1 VQRYRVSVGEIKKK
15 LKEKEKG
22 KICQRGVGARVF
34 CSSAAKKNANK
45 NGNKNANKNLVA
57 EALPPLTRLH
67 ATIGVGFSKALII
80 GTTTTIVSILS
91 SRH

>member
-34 CSSAAKKNANK
+34 CSSAAKKNAK
-45 NGNKNANKNLVA
+45 
-57 EALPPLTRLH
+57 TRLH